1 MQGVADLADG
11 KVRGVEQGLGLD
23 KDALADYAAGAFAG
37 GGLDLA
43 GEILRADASAAG
55 VELDAPLLSAES
67 LEVVHEIKIQLIG
80 PASHISPCRKFFL
93 DASRKGGGGYL
104 QEAPDHIPSEPLL
117 SESVY
122 PLYGPVQ
129 PDIVAHGLLFQ
140 MHRYWKSPVLDERG
154 HLRRSTA
161 GIRHHARQ

>member
-11 KVRGVEQGLGLD
+11 EVRGVEQGLGLD
-23 KDALADYAAGAFAG
+23 EDALADDAAWAFAG

-43 GEILRADASAAG
+43 GE
-55 VELDAPLLSAES
+55 
-67 LEVVHEIKIQLIG
+67 
-80 PASHISPCRKFFL
+80 
-93 DASRKGGGGYL
+93 GGGGYL

-117 SESVY
+117 SEPVY

-140 MHRYWKSPVLDERG
+140 MYRYWKSPVLDERG
-154 HLRRSTA
+154 HLRRGALQVFDIMPVSEGHCYDFQIGRA
-161 GIRHHARQ
+161 HHGFNYRT